1 MSAKETKA
9 ERAEGQD
16 TAVKK
21 PAQTTIPAGTPKQES
36 SKSAFPKPC
45 VYCGPSVRG
54 VSRQYTVYTG
64 EAPEP
69 LTEFVKKHPAAKGLI
84 VPVARFAETRRN
96 LGKSGT
102 AEAILFEK
110 VKSEIE

>member
-1 MSAKETKA
+1 MSAKETKT
-9 ERAEGQD
+9 ERAESRDATVKATD
-16 TAVKK
+16 TAHVN
-21 PAQTTIPAGTPKQES
+21 APKQEN
-36 SKSAFPKPC
+36 KSAYPKPC

-64 EAPEP
+64 EVPEA
-69 LTEFVKKHPAAKGLI
+69 LAEFVKKHPAAKGLI

-110 VKSEIE
+110 IKSEIEM

>member
-1 MSAKETKA
+1 MSMKETKT

-16 TAVKK
+16 AAAKATDAATTHA
-21 PAQTTIPAGTPKQES
+21 PAPKREN
-36 SKSAFPKPC
+36 KSAYPKPC

-64 EAPEP
+64 EVPEA
-69 LTEFVKKHPAAKGLI
+69 LAEFVKKHPAAKGLI

-110 VKSEIE
+110 IKSEIEL